1 MAEKKHKMEF
11 SKELEQ
17 ILAKLEKQGN
27 YVAWELLLMN
37 DPDAGSELEDII
49 HKSGVERVDV
59 SEKDYSFVVETT
71 DGKKTEMKIGAFIRK
86 FFGDFY
92 ANHEIEKFSNL
103 YNIAKGGGKKKGEP
117 IKVGK
122 FSYDPKDVRKTFL
135 SLVTKTY
142 PHGHEDELLEFLP
155 ELKKDRVGNYYVMI
169 GGDKPETM
177 FTSHLDTADRS
188 QRTTYLFSDK
198 EGEDEI
204 IVTDGTS
211 VLGADDKSG
220 VTVMLYM
227 MAHGISGLYYFFIGE
242 ERGGIGSHAL
252 ADIFEEVPYLHNL
265 KRCVSFD
272 RRNYHSIITSQM
284 GGECC
289 SDEFAEALCDAY
301 NQHGMSMKPDNTG
314 IYTDSASFIDDIPE
328 CTNVSVGYFNEH
340 TGNEKQ
346 NISFL
351 ERLCK
356 ASVSID
362 WESLPTKRSL
372 EEIISFRATEKAARS
387 RYKDLLDEF
396 KSAAPSLDR
405 LVSVEYGKTYVCF
418 DLEGSDLATIHDT
431 LESILAVMKTTNNR
445 PEIAKSV
452 HTYEHNWRAGNC
464 PVEFDETYLKIRI
477 E

>member
-1 MAEKKHKMEF
+1 MARKKLKMEF
-11 SKELEQ
+11 SKELAG
-17 ILAKLEKQGN
+17 ILSKMEKQGN
-27 YVAWELLLMN
+27 YVAWELMLMT
-37 DPDAGSELEDII
+37 DPDPGSDLEDII
-49 HKSGVERVDV
+49 DKSGIEKVDV
-59 SEKDYSFVVETT
+59 SKQDYFFSLSFE
-71 DGKKTEMKIGAFIRK
+71 DGKKQEMKIGAFIRK

-92 ANHEIEKFSNL
+92 ASHEIEKFYNL
-103 YNIAKGGGKKKGEP
+103 YNLAKGSSSIEGKP
-117 IKVGK
+117 IGHKE

-142 PHGHEDELLEFLP
+142 PHGHEEEVLEFLP
-155 ELKKDRVGNYYVMI
+155 DLKKDQVGNYYAMI

-188 QRTTYLFSDK
+188 QRTTYLYSTK
-198 EGEDEI
+198 EGEDEV

-252 ADIFEEVPYLHNL
+252 ADVFDEVSYLHNV

-284 GGECC
+284 GAECC
-289 SDEFAEALCDAY
+289 SDEFADALCAAY
-301 NQHGMSMKPDNTG
+301 NENGMSMKPDNTG
-314 IYTDSASFIDDIPE
+314 IYTDSASFMDDIPE

-340 TGNEKQ
+340 TGKEKQ

-351 ERLCK
+351 KRLCE
-356 ASVSID
+356 ASVKID
-362 WESLPTKRSL
+362 WDSLPTVRSL
-372 EEIISFRATEKAARS
+372 DEIASFRKLEKEAREEH
-387 RYKDLLDEF
+387 KDLLEEF
-396 KSAAPSLDR
+396 KAAAPSLER
-405 LVSVEYGKTYVCF
+405 LVSIEGGKTYVCF
-418 DLEGSDLATIHDT
+418 DLEGSDIPTIHET
-431 LESILAVMKTTNNR
+431 LEALLSVMKTTKNR

-452 HTYEHNWRAGNC
+452 YTYEHNWRAGYC
-464 PVEFDETYLKIRI
+464 PVFFDETYLKIRI
-477 E
+477 K